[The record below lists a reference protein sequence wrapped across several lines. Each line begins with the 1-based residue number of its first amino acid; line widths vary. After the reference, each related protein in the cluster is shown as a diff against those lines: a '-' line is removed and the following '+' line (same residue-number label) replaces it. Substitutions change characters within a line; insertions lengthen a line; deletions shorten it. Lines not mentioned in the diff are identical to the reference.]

1 MTTRSESSC
10 SSCLQMFSLVIVLA
24 ATANVLAE
32 PILLS
37 ELIQSNGHVVSGNSR
52 FDQFTVLQTGD
63 MPFPDAINV
72 MPIQDANGNFGIRFQ
87 GGFVDTVA
95 PGPSELT
102 ISYRATVLDESQGL
116 FTGAQLAG
124 NAVAVGQATVEVH
137 VDLMGANLSEP
148 LTIYD
153 DSVAGTML
161 LNSAM
166 IHPGVA
172 GANIDLFVSAESNAP
187 LAAGTLSFIDM
198 TFQQTHMPEPN
209 HMLSLTLMG
218 AVFLLQRRKRRC

>member
-1 MTTRSESSC
+1 MTTRSKSWC
-10 SSCLQMFSLVIVLA
+10 SICLRMFALVIALVGPA
-24 ATANVLAE
+24 SVLAE

-52 FDQFTVLQTGD
+52 FDQFAVLQTGE

-87 GGFVDTVA
+87 GGFVDGAA

-116 FTGAQLAG
+116 FTGLQLAG

-153 DSVAGTML
+153 DAEAGTML

-166 IHPGVA
+166 IHPSVS
-172 GANIDLFVSAESNAP
+172 GANIDLFVSAESKTP

-209 HMLSLTLMG
+209 HLRPLVILG
-218 AVFLLQRRKRRC
+218 ALFLLQRRRRRC